1 MNATF
6 TQLIDK
12 DSVNNTYAGAMG
24 CACGCKGTYAKTGA
38 SVTRRVNEINKA
50 IANGEQVLVYNFTNE
65 TKTGDKWG
73 VNIRF
78 TITKLDGYEGEV
90 SISGFGGAYE

>member
-50 IANGEQVLVYNFTNE
+50 IANGEQVLVDNFTNE
-65 TKTGDKWG
+65 ACYAYTKPNGRVVRVYVKK
-73 VNIRF
+73 N
-78 TITKLDGYEGEV
+78 
-90 SISGFGGAYE
+90 